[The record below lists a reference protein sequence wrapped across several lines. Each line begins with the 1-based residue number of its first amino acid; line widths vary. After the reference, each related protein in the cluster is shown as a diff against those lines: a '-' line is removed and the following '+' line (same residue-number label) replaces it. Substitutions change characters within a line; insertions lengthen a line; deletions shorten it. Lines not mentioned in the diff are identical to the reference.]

1 MFESE
6 PSPQSSEATSDTPPG
21 ASPRPGERHLIP
33 WGQRAELE
41 LHASAAALTLTPL
54 PEGEKP
60 YLVAHG
66 AVDVQ
71 VRERGSIT
79 RVELNIRE
87 GGFWAFLW
95 RSMPQVELFLPAN
108 AKARLKLDAGMVRV
122 AGLKDCEL
130 DVTTDAGTA
139 DVRDVHGK
147 LTLRTSA
154 GSIFGQR
161 VGGTF
166 DVQAAAGSVKLEVDA
181 LTPGEH
187 RIVSQ
192 MGAVDV
198 RLVPGLDVSIEAR
211 TSLGS
216 VRNGYPSRPG
226 APTLLRL
233 ETDLGSVRVRE
244 SHKAGR
250 EADGEDRHDWE
261 HDARRWQRQ
270 TERWQRRAE
279 RHAERWA
286 RSWDGHGRP
295 PEPRPPGWGGPPSWA
310 AHGRPPEP
318 RPTTAGI
325 PDEELRRV
333 LQLVSEGKVSVED
346 AEKLLRAMQR

>member
-1 MFESE
+1 
-6 PSPQSSEATSDTPPG
+6 
-21 ASPRPGERHLIP
+21 
-33 WGQRAELE
+33 
-41 LHASAAALTLTPL
+41 
-54 PEGEKP
+54 
-60 YLVAHG
+60 
-66 AVDVQ
+66 
-71 VRERGSIT
+71 
-79 RVELNIRE
+79 
-87 GGFWAFLW
+87 
-95 RSMPQVELFLPAN
+95 
-108 AKARLKLDAGMVRV
+108 MVRV

-244 SHKAGR
+244 SHKPGR

-286 RSWDGHGRP
+286 RSGD
-295 PEPRPPGWGGPPSWA
+295 GPPPWA
-310 AHGRPPEP
+310 GPSSGAPSDDGGHSRRGAAPGIAVGERGEGERGGRGEAPA
-318 RPTTAGI
+318 RHAA
-325 PDEELRRV
+325 LRRV
-333 LQLVSEGKVSVED
+333 GSRHRAVRPL
-346 AEKLLRAMQR
+346 LLRQAGA

>member
-6 PSPQSSEATSDTPPG
+6 PSPQSSESPRETPHG
-21 ASPRPGERHLIP
+21 ASPRASERHAIP

-41 LHASAAALTLTPL
+41 LHASAAAITLMPL
-54 PEGEKP
+54 REGEKP

-66 AVDVQ
+66 PVEVD
-71 VRERGSIT
+71 VRERGSVT
-79 RVELNIRE
+79 RVELSMRE
-87 GGFWAFLW
+87 GGFWSLLW
-95 RSMPQVELFLPAN
+95 RSMPQVELFVPDDVR
-108 AKARLKLDAGMVRV
+108 ARLKLDAGMVRA

-130 DVTTDAGTA
+130 EVATEAGMA
-139 DVRDVHGK
+139 DLRDVHGK

-166 DVQAAAGSVKLEVDA
+166 DVQAAAGSVKLELDA
-181 LTPGEH
+181 LAPGEH
-187 RIVSQ
+187 RMVSQ

-226 APTLLRL
+226 APVLLRL

-250 EADGEDRHDWE
+250 EDGEESRGWE

-270 TERWQRRAE
+270 AERWQRRAE

-286 RSWDGHGRP
+286 WKWDGAPPWAEHGRP
-295 PEPRPPGWGGPPSWA
+295 PVPRPG
-310 AHGRPPEP
+310 
-318 RPTTAGI
+318 TTAGI

-333 LQLVSEGKVSVED
+333 LTLVHEQKVSVED